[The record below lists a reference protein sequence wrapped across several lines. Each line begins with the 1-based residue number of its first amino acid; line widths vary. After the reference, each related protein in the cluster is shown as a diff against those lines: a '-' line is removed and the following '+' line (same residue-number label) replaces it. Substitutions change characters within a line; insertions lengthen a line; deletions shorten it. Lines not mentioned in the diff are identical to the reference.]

1 MWRKLCVITLVLSL
15 IQLAEGSGNFMK
27 LDWNITGSGARAA
40 GMGGAFIGIADDA
53 TAINWNPGG
62 LTSLEHFEASYV
74 GNSVSESEELELL
87 FKIRT
92 YNISDGWIEDTYP
105 YKEELSYK
113 HFSPL
118 NFASLVFPM
127 TVNDKKL
134 IIAAAVQKQLDFFS
148 EDMWEDDDWKGESN
162 SEGGVYTANLG
173 ASYQITKS
181 FSAGITANLWFGGAE
196 YESYDLYKGTGDEW
210 YYYESMENFSGMNF
224 TLGAMFDVG
233 SVNENIPLRVGA
245 VVKTPF
251 EMSFDY
257 NYEDYENGFE
267 IDSGGIE
274 IKVDMP
280 LMFGLGASYRF
291 GDFFTVGVDFE
302 RRNYGKS
309 KIKFSDDD
317 SKFPM
322 SMSGDDVTQFR
333 LGMEYLIVTD
343 NYVVPIRLGA
353 FNYPTLLS
361 DYEYKYTYY
370 EDDFDWY
377 EAEAEDYKQVV
388 GYGLSFGTGLIFD
401 KFAIDLSYSFLT
413 FENKDKYVYNYI
425 YDYADDNNDWIEEWT
440 EEDIDTTT
448 KHTLNLSA
456 ILYLDS
462 FFK

>member
-1 MWRKLCVITLVLSL
+1 MWGKVFFIVAVFSL
-15 IQLAEGSGNFMK
+15 LQVAEASGNFMK

-40 GMGGAFIGIADDA
+40 GMGGAFIGVADDA

-74 GNSVSESEELELL
+74 GTTVAEKEALELL

-92 YNISDGWIEDTYP
+92 YDISGGWMEDTYT
-105 YKEELSYK
+105 YKEDLSYK

-118 NFASLVFPM
+118 NFASLVYPT
-127 TVNDKKL
+127 TVGERKL

-148 EDMWEDDDWKGESN
+148 EDKWEDDDWEGESN
-162 SEGGVYTANLG
+162 SEGGVYTGNLG
-173 ASYQITKS
+173 ASYQITKG
-181 FSAGITANLWFGGAE
+181 FSAGITANLWFGKAE
-196 YESYDLYKGTGDEW
+196 YESYDLDKNFGDEY
-210 YYYESMENFSGMNF
+210 YYYESMENFSGLNF
-224 TLGAMFDVG
+224 TLGAMFDLG
-233 SVNENIPLRVGA
+233 SIKDTMPLKIGA

-257 NYEDYENGFE
+257 NYEDYENGYVT
-267 IDSGGIE
+267 DSGGIE
-274 IKVDMP
+274 VKVDMP

-309 KIKFSDDD
+309 NIKFSDDD
-317 SKFPM
+317 SKYPM
-322 SMSGDDVTQFR
+322 SRSGDDVTQFR

-343 NYVVPIRLGA
+343 NYVVPVRLGA
-353 FNYPTLLS
+353 YNYPTLLS
-361 DYEYKYTYY
+361 DYTYKYTYY
-370 EDDFDWY
+370 EDDWNWY
-377 EAEAEDYKQVV
+377 ETESEDYKQVV
-388 GYGLSFGTGLIFD
+388 GYGFSLGTGLIFD
-401 KFAIDLSYSFLT
+401 KFAIDLSYNFLT
-413 FENKDKYVYNYI
+413 YENIYKEVYTYNWDYV
-425 YDYADDNNDWIEEWT
+425 DDNSDWFEEWT
-440 EEDIDTTT
+440 SEEKDITT